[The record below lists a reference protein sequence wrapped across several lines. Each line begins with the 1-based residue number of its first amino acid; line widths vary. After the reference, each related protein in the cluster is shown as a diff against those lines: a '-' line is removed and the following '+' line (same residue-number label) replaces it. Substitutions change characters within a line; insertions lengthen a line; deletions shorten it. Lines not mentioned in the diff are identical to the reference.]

1 MSAAEFRASPEYE
14 SLPGTEILS
23 MNRTNS
29 ACALLRK
36 RRRAAALH
44 DAVALA
50 KVSRTSARF
59 WSAPPLRRFGFS
71 REVHGPNACERGLSM
86 NRPFSVQTFVAYAT
100 KVCRTDS

>member
-1 MSAAEFRASPEYE
+1 
-14 SLPGTEILS
+14 

-71 REVHGPNACERGLSM
+71 REVHGANAVISEIRPGSLAGVPEMKAIGRFCDPSRIALVSGRIPGVSALGLT
-86 NRPFSVQTFVAYAT
+86 PG
-100 KVCRTDS
+100 